1 MECPDVNM
9 YCHSGNIEEWTLVM
23 PVGTCLA
30 RLRRPV
36 EFVVLYGGDVEQL
49 PTAPQSTE
57 IFVIL
62 EYFGGNQRVPHQV
75 VILGIMQKDTI
86 TEI

>member
-1 MECPDVNM
+1 M

-23 PVGTCLA
+23 PDSTCLA